1 MRSGVRATSVDLES
15 AIDLMPAR
23 GRGRLSESS
32 WLMVGTAAA
41 QGLTAVAYLLTARTM
56 TAAQYGIAMSQIGLA
71 ITIAGLVDFG
81 SNAFA
86 AREISAG
93 RLAVRPALGRLY
105 AKLMLLAVAVA
116 AATMLSGLI
125 GHRDLPTLAVGMLA
139 VWTAATMGLQSIIRA
154 LGHLRW
160 ATSVLVVERLALLAG
175 VGTCLLVEVRVRPGV
190 LVSIS
195 VATTVLSTA
204 VGLITLRDRG
214 IVARPNHPFRGSL
227 HFGVSAALTSV
238 QAADVPL
245 IGLFAGRQV
254 AGGYA
259 GVARWTTPMNLIA
272 NTWVQGLTPSLAAA
286 GSHAEAMRIALRS
299 SRILVLSWGASILV
313 ALLSPWLVRQG
324 LGENYTASI
333 IVLQL
338 LAIATIP
345 ASVGQLAA
353 TFLQCRGF
361 DRRVAGIM
369 AIFIPAQ
376 LLLMGGLA
384 AAISVAGAGLALLVS
399 QLLLATTLT
408 GFALASVRR
417 ESSHDQGTVS

>member
-1 MRSGVRATSVDLES
+1 ML
-15 AIDLMPAR
+15 
-23 GRGRLSESS
+23 
-32 WLMVGTAAA
+32 GTAAA
-41 QGLTAVAYLLTARTM
+41 QGLTAVAYLLTARSL
-56 TAAQYGIAMSQIGLA
+56 TAAQYGVAMSQIGLA
-71 ITIAGLVDFG
+71 ITCAGLVDFG
-81 SNAFA
+81 SNAFV

-93 RLAVRPALGRLY
+93 RLAVTPALGRLY
-105 AKLMLLAVAVA
+105 AKLLVLSGAVVA
-116 AATMLSGLI
+116 ATALAWLVGY
-125 GHRDLPTLAVGMLA
+125 RDLPILVVGLLA

-154 LGHLRW
+154 LGRLRW
-160 ATSVLVVERLALLAG
+160 ATSVLVVERLALLVA
-175 VGTCLLVEVRVRPGV
+175 VGACLLLDVPVLPGV

-195 VATTVLSTA
+195 LATTILSTA
-204 VGLITLRDRG
+204 VGLVVLRPQG
-214 IVARPNHPFRGSL
+214 ISATPSHPFRGSL
-227 HFGVSAALTSV
+227 HFGVSAALTSL

-286 GSHAEAMRIALRS
+286 GSHAEALRLALRS
-299 SRILVLSWGASILV
+299 SRILVASWSVSILV

-333 IVLQL
+333 VVLQM

-345 ASVGQLAA
+345 ASIGQLAA

-361 DRRVAGIM
+361 DRQVAGIM
-369 AIFIPAQ
+369 AVFIPAQ

-384 AAISVAGAGLALLVS
+384 AAISVAGAGLALLVG
-399 QLLLATTLT
+399 QVLLATTLS
-408 GFALASVRR
+408 GVALVSVRR
-417 ESSHDQGTVS
+417 EAAEGGGTDS